1 MTDKEAINALLNEI
15 TFSVRCKSVY
25 ATVNVNLLTRV
36 LAVACRKQAELETLK
51 AHEEKEHQYCKNVCE
66 PKYKAEIERLQIEKE
81 KLRCVIEDLSN
92 NTEHAKAEAI
102 KEFAERL
109 KAKSLNS
116 YRYDYKKNISI
127 QKKFVDTED
136 IDNLVKEMVGE
147 E

>member
-25 ATVNVNLLTRV
+25 ATINVNLLNRV

-102 KEFAERL
+102 KEFAEKL
-109 KAKSLNS
+109 KENAHTVDD
-116 YRYDYKKNISI
+116 DYSPNGEITYVE
-127 QKKFVDTED
+127 VDD
-136 IDNLVKEMVGE
+136 IDNLVKEMAGVIDD
-147 E
+147 